1 MQIKLLLANECDII
15 YECKACRNIFRSLA
29 NFVSH
34 KRTYCTTNF
43 NSSQHFHFRQNDQDI
58 ATIIEHSDVQSN
70 TKETKEHVRDLGSI
84 IDRLMRR
91 EQTSQVITLSD
102 LYDQASQNLTQD
114 EVIEKKQILQL
125 DRMVNSD
132 VAVYQTLKKDD
143 GDSIKKEVNEIHDM
157 FENVQTVLGPDG
169 KISGG
174 SSTLGRSTAVK
185 TEAMR
190 FSCKICEF
198 PKIFSINFHCYFDSK
213 LSAGSRKFMTEK
225 MLKLHIKAKHIPSTN
240 VYPCNACPRTFLLP
254 AGLIRHL
261 NNDHK

>member
-1 MQIKLLLANECDII
+1 MSFSIHGNNDSISDFQIKLLLANECDII

-29 NFVSH
+29 NFISH

-58 ATIIEHSDVQSN
+58 ATIIEHSDAQS
-70 TKETKEHVRDLGSI
+70 TSKDTKEHVRDLGSI

-102 LYDQASQNLTQD
+102 LYDQASQNLTQE

-132 VAVYQTLKKDD
+132 VAVYQTLKKED

-157 FENVQTVLGPDG
+157 LENVQTVLGPDG
-169 KISGG
+169 KVSGG
-174 SSTLGRSTAVK
+174 GGGGGNTSGQSIAVK
-185 TEAMR
+185 AESMR
-190 FSCKICEF
+190 FSCKICE
-198 PKIFSINFHCYFDSK
+198 C
-213 LSAGSRKFMTEK
+213 
-225 MLKLHIKAKHIPSTN
+225 ST
-240 VYPCNACPRTFLLP
+240 AFLIC
-254 AGLIRHL
+254 GIRF
-261 NNDHK
+261 NNSSLLVLLFQVLVSS

>member
-1 MQIKLLLANECDII
+1 MLLANECDII

-29 NFVSH
+29 NFISH

-58 ATIIEHSDVQSN
+58 ATIIEHSDVQSSS
-70 TKETKEHVRDLGSI
+70 KETKEHVRDLGSI

-91 EQTSQVITLSD
+91 EQTSQVITLND

-132 VAVYQTLKKDD
+132 VAVYQTLKKEE

-169 KISGG
+169 KVSGG
-174 SSTLGRSTAVK
+174 TNIGKSLAMK
-185 TEAMR
+185 TDSMR
-190 FSCKICEF
+190 FSCKICKLEM
-198 PKIFSINFHCYFDSK
+198 KIYF
-213 LSAGSRKFMTEK
+213 
-225 MLKLHIKAKHIPSTN
+225 
-240 VYPCNACPRTFLLP
+240 
-254 AGLIRHL
+254 
-261 NNDHK
+261 